1 MAALFA
7 RTYKCLGVLAGAA
20 GLTAAAVTTQF
31 FVFSLQRIEPD
42 PAARAALTAA
52 GMLMVGCEMLAFA
65 VAGLLSGPQL
75 RGLRRTLIA
84 LGAALLVFEAGTMY
98 LTQAQL
104 AESAQAVR
112 LAQRTQIDILSG
124 SIKSQ
129 RDTLAAMRDNANLQ
143 TQSRY
148 AWIREDGA
156 KTLRAAVA
164 AEPAIDRQAAELAT
178 LQAAQRPTM
187 VDVLGERGM
196 ILYSAAR
203 SLLIAVMGA
212 VMCGAAGT
220 LWRFSRATNAD
231 TQAVAV
237 APAAAGQ
244 APAATPKTMHG
255 SYPVVA
261 MAGAFRGIAV
271 PANTVR
277 IRPFQIETATRLQV
291 AATSVPAPE
300 GRGEPETAAEV
311 RPARDTRFERVRAAI
326 RSGEIRP
333 SVRAVAEFCAAGQR
347 VATRY
352 LRELEAAGEIRKEG
366 TFYVRA

>member
-31 FVFSLQRIEPD
+31 FVLSLQRIEPD

-75 RGLRRTLIA
+75 RGLRRALIA

-104 AESAQAVR
+104 AESAQAAR
-112 LAQRTQIDILSG
+112 LAQRTRIDILSG

-231 TQAVAV
+231 T
-237 APAAAGQ
+237 PAAAGQAAGQ
-244 APAATPKTMHG
+244 APAAAPKTMHG

-261 MAGAFRGIAV
+261 MAGALRGIAV